1 MGLLFALIM
10 ARTNARVIRDAIPE
24 SISSPIIPKTQQ
36 LFICVL
42 CVGRAVIDFF
52 NESLVVRHACISHN
66 YEKRVRRAPPRI
78 HTSIACAAD
87 CTETEGILYF
97 FGGFVKRS
105 RYLEGLCVPA
115 SSSGF
120 SFCPIKTIGENN
132 AGSRFRDVSVSR
144 A

>member
-42 CVGRAVIDFF
+42 CVGRVVIDFF
-52 NESLVVRHACISHN
+52 HESFVVRHASISHN
-66 YEKRVRRAPPRI
+66 NVKGS
-78 HTSIACAAD
+78 TCAAPFPD
-87 CTETEGILYF
+87 KHRLRRRLYQTEGILYF

-132 AGSRFRDVSVSR
+132 DGSRFRDVSVSR